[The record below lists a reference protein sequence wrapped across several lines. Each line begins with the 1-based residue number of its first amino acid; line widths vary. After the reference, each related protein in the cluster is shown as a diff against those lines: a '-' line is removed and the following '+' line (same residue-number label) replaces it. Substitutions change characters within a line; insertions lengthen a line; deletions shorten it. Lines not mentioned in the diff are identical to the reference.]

1 MSTEREGH
9 TMGSDHEGVRELLGA
24 WALGAVLPTDEPR
37 LLGHLAECE
46 WCAGEA
52 GRLRDT
58 VRLLDGGDAAL
69 AYERIDRAATG
80 ETAAYE
86 DGGQEVRGR
95 LLASVLAQ
103 RPAAPSTAGHAAPY
117 AAAVAGLQALL
128 RELGEQGPW
137 STPVVHDWD
146 VHATVAHLLAA
157 DESLALRLGLPG
169 RAPRGA
175 PARGLSWREL
185 WAHRTAEVIAHERT
199 HSPAQTIAAWREQ
212 SAALLGAPQ
221 ATDPELAAQATTL
234 LGVRLPIADHYVV
247 RGFETWIHTD
257 DIGRALGR
265 PVPTPP
271 DPLLWR
277 MVRLGVRILDLAL
290 ADDSVS
296 VLLTVAGHGSDG
308 EWVLGSEDEP
318 VAAELVLDPVDF
330 CLLLAGRYDPGE
342 VPRGLAGD
350 ERAARSVLE
359 RAARIAWL

>member
-1 MSTEREGH
+1 
-9 TMGSDHEGVRELLGA
+9 MGSDHEGVRDLLGA
-24 WALGAVLPTDEPR
+24 WALGAVPPADEPR

-46 WCAGEA
+46 WCADEA
-52 GRLRDT
+52 ERLRDT

-80 ETAAYE
+80 ETAVHE

-95 LLASVLAQ
+95 LLASVLAR
-103 RPAAPSTAGHAAPY
+103 RPAAPSVAGHAAPY

-128 RELGEQGPW
+128 RELGDRGPW

-157 DESLALRLGLPG
+157 DESLALRLGH
-169 RAPRGA
+169 RARTPLGEQ
-175 PARGLSWREL
+175 PQDVSWRTI
-185 WAHRTAEVIAHERT
+185 WANRTDEVIAYERA
-199 HSPAQTIAAWREQ
+199 HSPAQTVASWREQ
-212 SAALLGAPQ
+212 SAALLADPH
-221 ATDPELAAQATTL
+221 ATDTELAAQATTL

-265 PVPTPP
+265 PVPVPP

-290 ADDSVS
+290 AEDSVP
-296 VLLTVAGHGSDG
+296 VLLTVAGHGSEG
-308 EWVLGSEDEP
+308 EWVLGGEHDP
-318 VAAELVLDPVDF
+318 VAAELVLDPVGF
-330 CLLLAGRYDPGE
+330 CLLLAGRYDPAE

-350 ERAARSVLE
+350 GRAARSVLE